1 MRIFYLNINSFLGD
15 SSIKKA
21 LAERGALNCIRE
33 CRNDRL
39 NLIIANLL
47 FEKIKTEKYDI
58 VFLSEF
64 DPESMAAHYFK
75 EKMEDD
81 YVYGLPNAGNSI
93 GSTIYSV
100 TVCFLKRKI
109 CDNRSDKYETNK
121 NVENILTWCEI
132 GGKKENILPY
142 ICGVHFGNYMNT
154 WKKNREIIYKNNP
167 FIVVGDFNANKMKEE
182 SNKPFVDV
190 CDSFKA
196 QEVVNK
202 QEKPTYRG
210 ITMID
215 RVITNIKGIEVEADD
230 YYYKNGLSDHAA
242 LIVKVPEVIEMT
254 E

>member
-100 TVCFLKRKI
+100 TV
-109 CDNRSDKYETNK
+109 
-121 NVENILTWCEI
+121 
-132 GGKKENILPY
+132 
-142 ICGVHFGNYMNT
+142 
-154 WKKNREIIYKNNP
+154 
-167 FIVVGDFNANKMKEE
+167 
-182 SNKPFVDV
+182 
-190 CDSFKA
+190 
-196 QEVVNK
+196 
-202 QEKPTYRG
+202 
-210 ITMID
+210 
-215 RVITNIKGIEVEADD
+215 
-230 YYYKNGLSDHAA
+230 
-242 LIVKVPEVIEMT
+242 
-254 E
+254 